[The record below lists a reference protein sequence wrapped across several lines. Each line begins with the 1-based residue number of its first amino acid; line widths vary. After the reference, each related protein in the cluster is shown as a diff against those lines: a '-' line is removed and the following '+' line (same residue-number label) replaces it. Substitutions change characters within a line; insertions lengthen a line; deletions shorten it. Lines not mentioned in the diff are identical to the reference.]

1 MSNAHITAARRC
13 NRFKGNARLLL
24 MILAD
29 AASNGEKVTKGGF
42 YNLPLGWTSK
52 GEKQL
57 MKDMNIDRRQTI
69 TDLIAE
75 LEHAGA
81 IIRKQQLPEER
92 HDLRGYQLAEG
103 ELSDYRSHGKRG
115 I

>member
-81 IIRKQQLPEER
+81 IIRKQQTPGR
-92 HDLRGYQLAEG
+92 TP
-103 ELSDYRSHGKRG
+103 
-115 I
+115 